1 MSEMYKQYRKG
12 WLEVIS
18 GCMFAGKTEE
28 LIRRI
33 KVLEFA
39 HQNVLVFKPRIDNR
53 YSDTKVAS
61 HAGSMVDSIII
72 DSAIEIMQYVD
83 PLVDVVA
90 IDEVQFFDDEVIEVC
105 HFLACNGIRVMVA
118 GLDMD
123 FRGEPFGVMP
133 RLLTEAEFVTKL
145 TAVCVKCGAPAT
157 RTQRIVNEKPAS
169 WNDPLIVVGAKE
181 NYEARCRHCHEIL
194 DKPTCLE
201 PHLVGFKEK
210 KTVIDIERND

>member
-33 KVLEFA
+33 KVLEYA

-72 DSAIEIMQYVD
+72 DHASEIMNYVD
-83 PLVDVVA
+83 CSIDVVA
-90 IDEVQFFDDEVIEVC
+90 IDEVQFFDDDVIEVC
-105 HFLACNGIRVMVA
+105 DYLARNGIRVMVA

-145 TAVCVKCGAPAT
+145 TAVCVQCGAPAT
-157 RTQRIVNEKPAS
+157 RTQRIVNGKPAS

-181 NYEARCRHCHEIL
+181 NYEARCRHCHKVL
-194 DKPTCLE
+194 DKPTKLDA
-201 PHLVGFKEK
+201 PFGNFQGK
-210 KTVIDIERND
+210 KD